1 MQKPE
6 IIDITESQQDK
17 STLEPVSTQLE
28 TLKAIQSY
36 NKALKPARKVKDAL
50 PEIISTNIMKKDRWV
65 KDYKKQKLNKERS
78 YQ

>member
-17 STLEPVSTQLE
+17 STLDPVSTQLD

-36 NKALKPARKVKDAL
+36 NKALKPARKVKDSL